1 MRRTPLCF
9 VAALLLSINLLR
21 AAGAV
26 AADCTVSPSGVN
38 FGSFSPLNLAT
49 VDSTGSITV
58 NCTDVGS
65 YSISLSP
72 GSGTFTQRTM
82 VSGGHTLFYN
92 LYLDAAY
99 QQIWGDGNSGS
110 SMVTLTNPING
121 QDNVHT
127 VYGRIPL
134 SVQRAAHVG
143 GYNDIITVTVSY

>member
-9 VAALLLSINLLR
+9 VAALLLSINLLM
-21 AAGAV
+21 AAGAA

-58 NCTDVGS
+58 NCTDVAS

-72 GSGTFTQRTM
+72 GSGTFIQRSM
-82 VSGGHTLFYN
+82 VSGGHALFYN

-99 QQIWGDGNSGS
+99 QQIWGDGSSGS

-143 GYNDIITVTVSY
+143 SYSDIITVTVSY

>member
-1 MRRTPLCF
+1 
-9 VAALLLSINLLR
+9 
-21 AAGAV
+21 V
-26 AADCTVSPSGVN
+26 AADCNVSPSGVN
-38 FGSFSPLNLAT
+38 FGSFSPLILAT

-65 YSISLSP
+65 YTISLSP
-72 GSGTFTQRTM
+72 GSGTFSQRSM
-82 VSGGHTLFYN
+82 VSGGHTLLYN
-92 LYLDAAY
+92 LFLDAAY
-99 QQIWGDGNSGS
+99 QQIWGDGSSGS

-143 GYNDIITVTVSY
+143 SYSDIITVTVSY

>member
-1 MRRTPLCF
+1 MRRTPFYF
-9 VAALLLSINLLR
+9 VAALLLSINLLM

-26 AADCTVSPSGVN
+26 GADCTVSPSGVN

-49 VDSTGSITV
+49 VDSTGSITI

-65 YSISLSP
+65 YSIALSS
-72 GSGTFTQRTM
+72 GSGTFSQRHM
-82 VSGGHTLFYN
+82 VSGAHTLFYN

-99 QQIWGDGNSGS
+99 QQIWGDGSSGS
-110 SMVTLTNPING
+110 SMVTSSNPVNG
-121 QDNVHT
+121 QDTVHT

-143 GYNDIITVTVSY
+143 SYSDIITVTVSY